1 MGEIHTYKIKSYINA
16 SHAMRWESG
25 TGQKHNHTWE
35 VITEIQLDTE
45 HLVRFNDI
53 EDDLKGVSARYSGQ
67 FLNEIPPFDKIN
79 PSLENITRYFYKE
92 LTAVLAKSQAKLMRL
107 EVGESPTRFYC
118 IQHTDD

>member
-1 MGEIHTYKIKSYINA
+1 MGEIHTYKMKSYINA

-35 VITEIQLDTE
+35 VIMEIQLDTK

-53 EDDLKGVSARYSGQ
+53 EDNMREVSVNYSGK
-67 FLNEIPPFDKIN
+67 FLNEVPPFDKLN
-79 PSLENITRYFYKE
+79 PSLENITRYFYKILSE
-92 LTAVLAKSQAKLMRL
+92 TLAKSQATLMRL
-107 EVGESPTRFYC
+107 EIGESPTRFYC